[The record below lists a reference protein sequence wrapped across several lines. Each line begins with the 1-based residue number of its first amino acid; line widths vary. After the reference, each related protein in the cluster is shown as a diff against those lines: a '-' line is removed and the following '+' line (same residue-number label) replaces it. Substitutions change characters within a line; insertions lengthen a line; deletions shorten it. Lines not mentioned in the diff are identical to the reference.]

1 MERFVLHSLCA
12 VLFLN
17 MAAAGAQSPAYPE
30 IKRLG
35 QSDVVF
41 RQYEDEV
48 RAGRR
53 VFAPVTGIRPTQRLS
68 PSSWAERLSIY
79 SYRTRDDDAIDDTIQ
94 SVASRCVVTQASIAT
109 LNRIPHNAGLDGRVL
124 LLPTVSG
131 VFVPAAPRSDMERLL
146 LSARDPSNGVE
157 IIVSGAVYLFFPGD
171 DFSPT
176 ERAFFFS
183 EGRFQFPLRNY
194 TVTSRFGSRV
204 SPVSGTVRFHGGL
217 DLAAPMGTNVYASG
231 TGKVL
236 ECGENPVYGVFV
248 IVQHE
253 NNWTSL
259 YGHLSAVTVR
269 EGELVDSGGL
279 LGRVGSTGQSTGP
292 HLHFELRQNGRAA
305 DPAALLK
312 R

>member
-1 MERFVLHSLCA
+1 M
-12 VLFLN
+12 FLSVT
-17 MAAAGAQSPAYPE
+17 AALGAQSPAAYPE

-35 QSDVVF
+35 QSDIVF

-53 VFAPVTGIRPTQRLS
+53 VFAPAAGIRPTQRLA
-68 PSSWAERLSIY
+68 PSIWAERLAVY

-131 VFVPAAPRSDMERLL
+131 VFVPVSPRSDMERLL
-146 LSARDPSNGVE
+146 LSARDPAAGVE
-157 IIVSGAVYLFFPGD
+157 ITVSGTAYLFFPGD

-176 ERAFFFS
+176 ERAFFFA

-204 SPVSGTVRFHGGL
+204 SPVTGTVRFHGGL
-217 DLAAPMGTNVYASG
+217 DLAAPMGTEVYASN

-236 ECGENPVYGVFV
+236 ECGENPVYGSFV
-248 IVQHE
+248 IIQHDD
-253 NNWTSL
+253 NWTSL

-269 EGELVDSGGL
+269 PGERLDAGGL